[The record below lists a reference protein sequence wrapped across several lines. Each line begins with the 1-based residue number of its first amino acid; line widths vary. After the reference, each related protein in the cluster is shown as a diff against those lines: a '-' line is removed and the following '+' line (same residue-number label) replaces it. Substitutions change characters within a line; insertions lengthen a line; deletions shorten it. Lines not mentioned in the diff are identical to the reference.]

1 MDKNKMTPEAKA
13 AYIQGEL
20 RNYCGTETWFRHPLF
35 CKYHY
40 TEGVKFVAEEA
51 GAYWLLEKILSNQI
65 LPEIKGEGFQLWKLT
80 VDEKKAA
87 LLTCDNGN
95 GVIVYQET
103 IDTTDFPLKKISFYF
118 TDSVLLLPSEY

>member
-1 MDKNKMTPEAKA
+1 MNA
-13 AYIQGEL
+13 QEL
-20 RNYCGTETWFRHPLF
+20 KSALRQFTGTEEWYFHPLF
-35 CKYHY
+35 RKYRY
-40 TEGVKFVAEEA
+40 TEGVKFLAGEA

-65 LPEIKGEGFQLWKLT
+65 LPEIKDEGFQLWKLT

-95 GVIVYQET
+95 GDIVYQEA
-103 IDTTDFPLKKISFYF
+103 IDYTDFPLDKISFYF

>member
-1 MDKNKMTPEAKA
+1 MNAH
-13 AYIQGEL
+13 EL
-20 RNYCGTETWFRHPLF
+20 KSALRQFTGTEEWYFHPLF
-35 CKYHY
+35 RKYRY
-40 TEGVKFVAEEA
+40 TEGVKFLAGEA

-95 GVIVYQET
+95 GVIVYQEI
-103 IDTTDFPLKKISFYF
+103 IDYTDFPLEKISFYF

>member
-1 MDKNKMTPEAKA
+1 MDKNEMTLETKA

-20 RNYCGTETWFRHPLF
+20 RNYCGTETWFRHQLF
-35 CKYHY
+35 RKYLY
-40 TEGVKFVAEEA
+40 TEGVQFLAEEA

-80 VDEKKAA
+80 VDENKKAT
-87 LLTCDNGN
+87 LTCDDGN
-95 GVIVYQET
+95 GVVIYTET
-103 IDTTDFPLKKISFYF
+103 IDYTDFPLDKISFYF